1 MEKDY
6 TYKNFGYKKVP
17 LDEKEGMVKDLFS
30 QVSTKYDL
38 MNNLMSF
45 GIHNIWKDTLI
56 SNIHNL
62 NGKLLDVAGGTGD
75 IAFRL
80 YKKAIKSNIVP
91 NITIADINPEMLK
104 IAKDKAINNNMLFGI
119 DFVECNAEKLPFDD
133 NSFDYYTISFG
144 IRNVTNIDLVLQEAY
159 RVLKPFGKFICLE
172 FSKINNS
179 LLETLY
185 KAYSFN
191 IVPIIGKIIT
201 SNEEA
206 YKYLVESIDLFP
218 DQNTFQSMIE
228 EEGFKNVKY
237 QNLSLGIASIHTAY
251 KI

>member
-104 IAKDKAINNNMLFGI
+104 IAKDKAINNNMLFEI

-191 IVPIIGKIIT
+191 IVPIIGKIIA
-201 SNEEA
+201 SNQEA

-218 DQNTFQSMIE
+218 DQNTFRSMIE
-228 EEGFKNVKY
+228 AEGFKNVKY